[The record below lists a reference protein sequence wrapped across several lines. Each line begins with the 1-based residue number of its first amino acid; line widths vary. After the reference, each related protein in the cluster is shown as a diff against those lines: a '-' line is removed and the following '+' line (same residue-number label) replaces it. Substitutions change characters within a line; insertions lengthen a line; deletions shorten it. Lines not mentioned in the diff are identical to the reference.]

1 MASAQ
6 RVFIDG
12 IGLRGPGLANWAE
25 GREAL
30 AGLTPYVA
38 SPAVIVAPACLPPAE
53 RRRVG
58 VLVKLALH
66 VGLEAIEGAL
76 AQVDQLASVFA
87 SSSGEGDNCH
97 ALCEA
102 LAGDRLISP
111 TRFTNSVHNAPS
123 GYWGIVSKALAP
135 SSTLCAFDGSFSAG
149 LLEAVTQVKVERR
162 AVLLVCYDAPYPSP
176 LREARPVTQTL
187 GIALVL
193 SPHASA
199 HSLAEVDVS
208 LCDDAPTALPLAEL
222 EALRRSIPS
231 GRGLPL
237 LHALAE
243 APAHADGSPAMI
255 QKRIVLDYLNQ
266 RQLAVSLSPCP

>member
-1 MASAQ
+1 MANLQ

-12 IGLRGPGLANWAE
+12 VGLNGPGLPNWAQ
-25 GREAL
+25 GREVLSGLKPYL
-30 AGLTPYVA
+30 ASATVLVP
-38 SPAVIVAPACLPPAE
+38 PAGLPPAE

-58 VLVKLALH
+58 VLVKLALQ
-66 VGLEAIEGAL
+66 VAQEAVDNGQAV
-76 AQVDQLASVFA
+76 ADQLASVFS

-123 GYWGIVSKALAP
+123 GYWGIVSRAVAP
-135 SSTLCAFDGSFSAG
+135 SATLCAFDGSFGAG

-162 AVLLVCYDAPYPSP
+162 GVLLVCYDAPYPSP
-176 LREARPVTQTL
+176 LLEVRPVMHTL

-193 SPHASA
+193 SPQASA
-199 HSLAEVDVS
+199 HSLAAVDVS
-208 LCDDAPTALPLAEL
+208 LCDEAPTALPWPEL
-222 EALRRSIPS
+222 DTLRGAIPA

-237 LHALAE
+237 LQALAE
-243 APAHADGSPAMI
+243 GHANADGNPGVAR
-255 QKRIVLDYLNQ
+255 QCIVLDYLNH
-266 RQLAVSLSPCP
+266 RQLAVELSPCR